1 MSPAAD
7 RLLAEIHDLT
17 TRLLDGTAA
26 SADRERLE
34 RLVAESPEARR
45 LYVAY
50 MQDTAVL
57 RWQHHASSSE
67 LLHDLS
73 AVITPPGAA
82 SRPSRSTWR
91 WAMAGLSA
99 VSAAM
104 IVATTLLVQQGSV
117 PPADPAA
124 QAPADA
130 TAAQPAAAPPAA
142 PGSAAVPA
150 RYGVATL
157 MRTADVVWGDDDDR
171 AELMRLAAGEV
182 LRFDSGEVE
191 VVFDAGVEVRVRGP
205 AEFEVR
211 AADYAVARLG
221 AISARVG
228 KNGRGFT
235 IETPTARVI
244 DLGTEFG
251 IDVAPCGATEVA
263 VFKGLVDLSVGSDA
277 TAVGA
282 PRRLRQGEA
291 LRVAADGSLRRVVA
305 IPSDRY
311 PSVVRPVTVDPGPA
325 VIGSVDD
332 DNGDAESQKFY
343 RIVRG
348 GLREDAQAFVDRN
361 HQWNGAT
368 AAGIPAFLRGIDYIM
383 PYNDDKFADSL
394 HVSVELKRP
403 ATLYVL
409 YSDSLPVPDWLRRD
423 FVDTG
428 HDIGLDEAKN
438 RFLPS
443 RRTDV
448 GPGASVDTI
457 FSVWARAVP
466 VPTTMTLGAVEM
478 PVGREGYNMYGIA
491 AGPLVE
497 LPGADHDA
505 ARD

>member
-1 MSPAAD
+1 MSPD
-7 RLLAEIHDLT
+7 SDLVLAEIHDLA
-17 TRLLDGTAA
+17 TRILDGTAA
-26 SADRERLE
+26 TADRERLA
-34 RLVAESPEARR
+34 RLLTDSPEARR
-45 LYVAY
+45 VYVAY
-50 MQDTAVL
+50 MHDTAVL
-57 RWQHHASSSE
+57 RWQHHAPASE
-67 LLHDLS
+67 LLDDLS
-73 AVITPPGAA
+73 TGTAA
-82 SRPSRSTWR
+82 RRRSAWR
-91 WAMAGLSA
+91 RALAGLA
-99 VSAAM
+99 GIAAAL
-104 IVATTLLVQQGSV
+104 IVATTLLVQHVSR
-117 PPADPAA
+117 PPADPASH
-124 QAPADA
+124 APAAA
-130 TAAQPAAAPPAA
+130 TAAQPAATPPADA
-142 PGSAAVPA
+142 ASAAIPA

-157 MRTADVVWGDDDDR
+157 MRTADVVWVDDDDR
-171 AELMRLAAGEV
+171 ADLMRLSAGEV
-182 LRFDSGEVE
+182 LRFDGGEVE

-228 KNGRGFT
+228 QNGRGFT

-277 TAVGA
+277 AAAGA
-282 PRRLRQGEA
+282 QRRLRQGEA

-311 PSVVRPVTVDPGPA
+311 PSVVRPVATEPGPA
-325 VIGSVDD
+325 VIGRVDD
-332 DNGDAESQKFY
+332 DNGDERSRKFY

-361 HQWNGAT
+361 HQWNGVT
-368 AAGIPAFLRGIDYIM
+368 AAGIPEFLRGIDYIM
-383 PYNDDKFADSL
+383 PYNDDKFADCL
-394 HVSVELKRP
+394 HVTVELKQP

-443 RRTDV
+443 RRTDI
-448 GPGASVDTI
+448 GPAASIDTV

-466 VPTTMTLGAVEM
+466 APTTVTLGAVEV
-478 PVGREGYNMYGIA
+478 PDGREGYNMYGIA
-491 AGPLVE
+491 AGPLVAV
-497 LPGADHDA
+497 PGADHDA
-505 ARD
+505 ARE

>member
-1 MSPAAD
+1 MTPDSD
-7 RLLAEIHDLT
+7 VVLAEIHDLA
-17 TRLLDGTAA
+17 TRILDGTAA
-26 SADRERLE
+26 TADRERLE
-34 RLVAESPEARR
+34 RVVADSPEARR

-50 MQDTAVL
+50 MHDTAVL
-57 RWQHHASSSE
+57 RWQHHAPSSE
-67 LLHDLS
+67 LLDDLS
-73 AVITPPGAA
+73 TPATTAGDAA
-82 SRPSRSTWR
+82 PSRSRSWR
-91 WAMAGLSA
+91 GFMPGLTLAAAAVVAVAVLLAGRRQHEP
-99 VSAAM
+99 
-104 IVATTLLVQQGSV
+104 VA
-117 PPADPAA
+117 PAA
-124 QAPADA
+124 VADSTTAVTPAAGGDAPA
-130 TAAQPAAAPPAA
+130 
-142 PGSAAVPA
+142 A

-157 MRTADVVWGDDDDR
+157 MRTSDVVWVDDDDR
-171 AELMRLAAGEV
+171 AELARLSAGEV
-182 LRFDSGEVE
+182 LRFDGGEVE

-221 AISARVG
+221 AIAARVG

-277 TAVGA
+277 TATGA
-282 PRRLRQGEA
+282 QRRLRQGEA
-291 LRVAADGSLRRVVA
+291 LRVAPDGSLRRVVA

-311 PSVVRPVTVDPGPA
+311 PSAVRPVAAEPGPA

-332 DNGDAESQKFY
+332 DNGDERSRKFY

-361 HQWNGAT
+361 HQWNGVT
-368 AAGIPAFLRGIDYIM
+368 AAGIPEFLRGSDYIM
-383 PYNDDKFADSL
+383 PYNDDKFASQL
-394 HVSVELKRP
+394 HVSVELKQP
-403 ATLYVL
+403 AALYVL

-423 FVDTG
+423 FVDTN

-448 GPGASVDTI
+448 GPGASIDTV

-466 VPTTMTLGAVEM
+466 APTTVTLGAVEV
-478 PVGREGYNMYGIA
+478 PDGREGYNMYGIA
-491 AGPLVE
+491 AGPLVAM
-497 LPGADHDA
+497 PGANHDA
-505 ARD
+505 ARE